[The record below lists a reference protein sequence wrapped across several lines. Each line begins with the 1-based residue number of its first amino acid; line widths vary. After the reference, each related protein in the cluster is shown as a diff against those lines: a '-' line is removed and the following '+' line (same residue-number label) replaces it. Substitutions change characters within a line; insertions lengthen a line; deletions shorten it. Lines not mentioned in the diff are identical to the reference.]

1 MEYGKLIGTGY
12 TADVYEW
19 KDGKV
24 LKLFKKGYPE
34 VAIEKE
40 LQNARA
46 IAGLDFAKP
55 GVYGLVKVD
64 GQSGIIYD
72 RVEGQSLLDWVI
84 KTGELEQCAEY
95 MADLHRQIFSNRIST
110 VPDYREFLRENILN
124 IPPDSIVNKKM
135 MLEKLEGLPEGDT
148 LCHGDFHPG
157 NIFISAG
164 KPIVIDFMN
173 ICRGVQLYDVART
186 VFLIEYSPV
195 PAEVENGEILKE
207 LKRRLTGLYLM
218 KMEISRDMLTD
229 YLEVIKAARIGEF

>member
-110 VPDYREFLRENILN
+110 VSDYREFLRENILN

-207 LKRRLTGLYLM
+207 LKRRLTDLYLM

-229 YLEVIKAARIGEF
+229 YLEVIKAARTGEF